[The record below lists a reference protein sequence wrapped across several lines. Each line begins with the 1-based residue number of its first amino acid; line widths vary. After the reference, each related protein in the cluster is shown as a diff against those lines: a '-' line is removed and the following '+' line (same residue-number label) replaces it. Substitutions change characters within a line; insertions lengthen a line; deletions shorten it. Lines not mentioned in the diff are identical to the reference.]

1 MKRLEIIRRILE
13 EDPTKDVFRLLS
25 NDTIDNLSTLC
36 YINKKYLT
44 EENINNIINKI
55 QVENVISYSQE
66 FNSHPINSYG
76 IGLLIGK
83 YPKLLHTLSK
93 QIIKNFYSYNWA
105 DIISEEPSLIEEC
118 DILDEFDLKDWFTIL
133 KRQPQLASEYKDIY
147 ASFKIR
153 STPNL
158 TSLIPILSKYIDVN
172 KIHVDADIFSD
183 ILNNYPEIVKSL
195 DKYKLDLVPIKNW
208 LNIMSHDPE
217 LLSFCPI
224 IDKINKVLL
233 DNDNIEFLIR
243 LVSKQP
249 SFSNLLPSIDKIS
262 RYNIIDLV
270 RNKPELIEKLNINIE
285 QFDRDDWCKILKL
298 QPQLINRCNKIDKFS
313 DYEWSNI
320 LYDQP
325 KLIKYCNRQLNSK
338 DIQSLLNIYPN
349 LINNV
354 NTNVITESEFEYIVY
369 NSKDYNV
376 KIIEKYTE
384 RFHNSEVLTNMIGIY
399 PNLKDFYSEKDLWK
413 YVDFSKLTE
422 NLEYVILK

>member
-376 KIIEKYTE
+376 KIMEKYTE
-384 RFHNSEVLTNMIGIY
+384 RFHDSEVLTNMIGIY